1 MAERNEFNKSAKS
14 AYDAD
19 VLVFPAASRPN
30 MSNLISL
37 FPNNLPA
44 IQDSRLI
51 SSARWQPVWSSD
63 ACSPRAFERLAPI
76 LLFVVELKECGM
88 KERRE

>member
-1 MAERNEFNKSAKS
+1 MNNATNPHGT
-14 AYDAD
+14 D

-37 FPNNLPA
+37 FPNNFPT
-44 IQDSRLI
+44 IHNSRWI
-51 SSARWQPVWSSD
+51 SPARWQPEWGGDV
-63 ACSPRAFERLAPI
+63 CSPRAFERLAPI
-76 LLFVVELKECGM
+76 LLFGVELKECGT